1 VPVGVGVAVVVV
13 VGLGVGEDVG
23 LGTGPPFNFISKEYP
38 SPALSTVRGVEP
50 QGSPVGPWYPIRKFC
65 GTPANPYGTSN
76 EQCAAET
83 DVPPVAPPAVFP
95 LAHVNG
101 WIVIV

>member
-38 SPALSTVRGVEP
+38 SPALLTVRGVEP

-95 LAHVNG
+95 LAHVNV